1 MMTDNY
7 LCIHG
12 HFYQPPRENPWLDAV
27 EYQASARPYHDWN
40 ERITRECYGPNTRA
54 RVHGQGGRI
63 LKLINNYEY
72 MSFNFGPTLL
82 SWLESAHPWI
92 YAQLLAADRASRERY
107 HGHGNALAQVY
118 NHIIMPLARRRDKI
132 TQIRWG
138 LADFEHRFGR
148 KAEGMWLAET
158 AVDTETLDLMAQ
170 EGVKFTILS
179 PAQAQSVRPL
189 GRQQGPGLWKDVS
202 GGLIDPT
209 RPYRVL
215 LGKSGDRFIDI
226 FFYEETISR
235 AVAYEK
241 ILASGEDL
249 LARITGASGGH
260 KDGPRLVSISTD
272 GESYGHHFKFGD
284 LALAW
289 LLHHLEQT
297 GEISLTNFGFF
308 VENFPPKEE
317 VKLIEKSSWSCAHGV
332 ERWRADCGCSVSHT
346 AGWNQTWRSPL
357 REGLDWLANELAS
370 IFEDRGA
377 LLFKDPWEARNDYVR
392 VLLKPSGHDE
402 RELFLRDHAARHLGA
417 EERVEAFQLLE
428 SQRMALYMFTS
439 CGWFFDDIS
448 GLETTQVLKYAAR
461 ALDLVDRWAGKDL
474 EAGLIDSLVKAKS
487 NDPVYDHGGEVYKLL
502 VMPSRIDPSRAAAHH
517 GLLSLIEERA
527 QQDCLFSDMVRPL
540 GASRVGGRHLY
551 GIIGE
556 VEVNETGIGREST
569 WTYMALREPDQT
581 MSCLVGKSVSTVD
594 PEKLAE
600 KLRTV
605 LREGAGDEIRG
616 RFCQH
621 IPSARSYGL
630 RDFLP
635 DTQRCLIEGLAR
647 DLSKRITDTIRE
659 QQGGLREIL
668 RLLEETGEPAP
679 ETLGDILRIMLSEEL
694 RKLMETD
701 LEGRAM
707 DWAALGR
714 LAAQAKSLAIALN
727 GPLLKQKAQDLLKG
741 QMESIAS
748 APDESSMRDMINFL
762 NLAEELQLAL
772 DLWECQ
778 NMFYDLHNDTKI
790 VQTLRP
796 NILAQFYKLGQRLGF
811 VVGEQ

>member
-27 EYQASARPYHDWN
+27 EYQVSARPYHDWN

-82 SWLESAHPWI
+82 SWLERAHPWI
-92 YAQLLAADRASRERY
+92 YAQLLAADSASQDRY

-118 NHIIMPLARRRDKI
+118 NHIIMPLASRRDKI

-138 LADFEHRFGR
+138 LADFKHRFGR

-189 GRQQGPGLWKDVS
+189 GKQQGPGLWKDVS
-202 GGLIDPT
+202 GGRIDPT

-215 LGKSGDRFIDI
+215 LEKSGNRFIDI
-226 FFYEETISR
+226 FFYEEGISR

-249 LARITGASGGH
+249 LARIKGVSGKH
-260 KDGPRLVSISTD
+260 KDGPQLVSIGTD

-289 LLHHLEQT
+289 LFDHLEQT
-297 GEISLTNFGFF
+297 GEIRLTNFGFF
-308 VENFPPKEE
+308 IEHFPPQDE
-317 VKLIEKSSWSCAHGV
+317 VKLFENSSWSCAHGV

-346 AGWNQTWRSPL
+346 SGWNQAWRSPL
-357 REGLDWLANELAS
+357 RQGVDWLSNELAS
-370 IFEDRGA
+370 LFEDRGA
-377 LLFKDPWEARNDYVR
+377 RLFKDPWEARNDYVR
-392 VLLKPSGHDE
+392 VLLKPGE
-402 RELFLRDHAARHLGA
+402 REHFLRDHAVRHLGA
-417 EERVEAFQLLE
+417 EEEVEAFQLLE

-448 GLETTQVLKYAAR
+448 GLEATQVLKYAAR

-474 EAGLIDSLVKAKS
+474 EAGLIDFLVKAKS
-487 NDPVYDHGGEVYKLL
+487 NNPVYGHGGEVYKLL

-527 QQDCLFSDMVRPL
+527 QQDCLFSDMLRPINT
-540 GASRVGGRHLY
+540 SRVGGRDLY
-551 GIIGE
+551 GKIGE
-556 VEVNETGIGREST
+556 VEVNETGTGRKST
-569 WTYMALREPDQT
+569 WTYMALREPDQA
-581 MSCLVGKSVSTVD
+581 MSCMVGKSVSTVD

-600 KLRTV
+600 KLSAV
-605 LREGAGDEIRG
+605 FSEGARDEIRG
-616 RFCQH
+616 LFYQH

-635 DTQRCLIEGLAR
+635 DTRRCVIEGMAR
-647 DLSKRITDTIRE
+647 DLGKRITDTIRE
-659 QQGGLREIL
+659 QQRGLREIQP
-668 RLLEETGEPAP
+668 LLEETGEPAP
-679 ETLGDILRIMLSEEL
+679 ETLGDILRIILSEEL
-694 RKLMETD
+694 GKIMDTG
-701 LEGRAM
+701 LEGLEM
-707 DWAALGR
+707 DWAVLGR

-727 GPLLKQKAQDLLKG
+727 GPLLKQKAQDLLRG
-741 QMESIAS
+741 QMEAIAS
-748 APDESSMRDMINFL
+748 APEESSIRNMINFL
-762 NLAEELQLAL
+762 DLAEELQLAL

-778 NMFYDLHNDTKI
+778 NMFYDLYNDPEI
-790 VQTLRP
+790 VQTLGP
-796 NILAQFYKLGQRLGF
+796 NLLDQFHELGQRLGF
-811 VVGEQ
+811 VMGER